1 MKIVDLTSD
10 QVKVYQS
17 QGWIYVPSGA
27 AWGLS
32 DVPYLAQNVDFS
44 CSGSSSS
51 SSSGGDGKTDG
62 KEPTMYMVKSDGRGS
77 IVQAAHGTNLA
88 STGNMLFIVEIF
100 SVRRILTAT
109 GLFLRLR
116 TRLFLGSLQV
126 SLLLMRNLIPNLI
139 LLIGLGLLLFSAYLV
154 FLRHSPYLLSFE
166 KAPTTVN
173 VLSYESPQSIEIPSI
188 AVNLPIV
195 PAIMK
200 GNSWETS
207 NIGVSYLSS
216 SPLPGQRE
224 IV

>member
-1 MKIVDLTSD
+1 
-10 QVKVYQS
+10 
-17 QGWIYVPSGA
+17 
-27 AWGLS
+27 
-32 DVPYLAQNVDFS
+32 
-44 CSGSSSS
+44 
-51 SSSGGDGKTDG
+51 
-62 KEPTMYMVKSDGRGS
+62 
-77 IVQAAHGTNLA
+77 
-88 STGNMLFIVEIF
+88 
-100 SVRRILTAT
+100 
-109 GLFLRLR
+109 
-116 TRLFLGSLQV
+116 
-126 SLLLMRNLIPNLI
+126 MRNLIPNLI

-216 SPLPGQRE
+216 SPLPGQKGNSVMYGHNWGHLLGNLSKVKPGQSVY
-224 IV
+224 IVMNNGIKQKFVVEYTAVVSPSQTYIIDNTNDSRLTLYTCTGFLDSKRFVVVAKPQA